1 MINRL
6 IDGISLKIN
15 AEFGDNY
22 RIYTEEVTQGL
33 KTPCFFI
40 NALNPKETLFRGK
53 RYFQTNEFCVQYIPS
68 SNNKKSECNDVRERL
83 FDSLEYITI
92 KEVKDEQIINS
103 LVRGTNMSGEYVD
116 GVLNFF
122 VNFDMYVYKEQV
134 EAEKM
139 NTFDY
144 ESNMKG

>member
-1 MINRL
+1 MINKV
-6 IDGISLKIN
+6 IDGISLKIH
-15 AEFGDNY
+15 AEFGDTY
-22 RIYTEEVTQGL
+22 RIYTEEVKQGL

-40 NALNPKETLFRGK
+40 NALNPKEELFRGK
-53 RYFQTNEFCVQYIPS
+53 RYFQTNEFCVQYIPN
-68 SNNKKSECNDVRERL
+68 SNSKKSECNDVRQRL

-92 KEVKDEQIINS
+92 QEVKDEQKINS
-103 LVRGTNMSGEYVD
+103 LARGTNMSGEYVD

-122 VNFDMYVYKEQV
+122 VNYNMYVYKEQI

-139 NTFDY
+139 NSFDY

>member
-1 MINRL
+1 VINKL

-40 NALNPKETLFRGK
+40 NALNPKENLFRGK

-68 SNNKKSECNDVRERL
+68 SNNKKSECNDVREKL
-83 FDSLEYITI
+83 FDSLEYKT
-92 KEVKDEQIINS
+92 INS

-122 VNFDMYVYKEQV
+122 VNYDMYVYKEQI

-144 ESNMKG
+144 ESNMKGWLKWLNK